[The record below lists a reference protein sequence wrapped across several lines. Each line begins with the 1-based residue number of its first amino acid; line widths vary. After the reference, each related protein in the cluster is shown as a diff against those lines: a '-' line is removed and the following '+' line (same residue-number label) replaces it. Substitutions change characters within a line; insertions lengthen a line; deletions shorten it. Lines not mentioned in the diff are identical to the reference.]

1 MKLFTQSFVSRSV
14 LLALMLFATS
24 SLMAQSYVRGVVKD
38 EAGEPVIGAT
48 VVVQGTTVGT
58 STDYLGNWHLNIPK
72 DVKNPM
78 LLFQYLGMKDLME
91 AVGGRTQIDV
101 VMTTEADVLDDVV
114 VVGYGVQ
121 RKGSLTASIS
131 SIDGDELQKAPAT
144 NVTSMLGGRIAGIA
158 SVQESGE
165 PGMDGA
171 SLTVRGS
178 YYGVTYIVDGVPR
191 ALDDINP
198 NDIASISVLKD
209 AAAASVY
216 GLNSAGGVIIVT
228 TKSGKEG
235 KNELNYTGSVG
246 VSVNANFP
254 DFLNAEQFAWYYNK
268 GREMDGMSPIFTAEQ
283 VALMTNGDDSDGWGD
298 TNWIDEVFGVGMN
311 TKHNISTSGGNDKV
325 RYFAS
330 LGYMNQHGNISAYT
344 YEKYNIRAN
353 INSQVSDNLTLKL
366 TVAGGTDNKNNPG
379 FSSGGSESDG
389 TWMSVARQAV
399 ASHPYLPKTY
409 QGLPTATPNNIGQGS
424 SPIAAV
430 EQSGYNRNEGYEV
443 QTNIE
448 LEYKSPALKGLTA
461 RVMGSFD
468 HGYSMSKI
476 LATPVYVML
485 ASLPTDGST
494 QMNYS
499 KVQDVRGTSYNT
511 LGEGIYSGTS
521 LLGNAQLQY
530 VTKIGEDHD
539 LDVMVVGEMRQYKA
553 RSLASYGKELP
564 FIELP
569 ELGFATPSD
578 SPISG
583 SSSLT
588 RQMGFVGRLRY
599 AYADK
604 YMLEATARYDG
615 SYKFAGNIDGKRW
628 GLFPAISLGWRIS
641 EEEFLLGSDEWLE
654 NLKFRLSAGEVGV
667 DDVSAYG
674 FLNQYGQGSPVYLGG
689 NRFNTLA
696 VTSIANLNLTWA
708 RTRSFNVGLD
718 ASFWRGLLGFEL
730 DLFYTHTYD
739 MLTYMGGKYPPSMGG
754 YYPVYENF
762 GEQDSRGLELVLT
775 HKNSIGEGA
784 NALHYN
790 VALNLTYAY
799 ARWLK
804 YTDKADTPDYQ
815 CYAGQELGAMLGW
828 VADGL
833 YQSEEEID
841 NSPWPWGQRPRVG
854 DIKYVDLSGN
864 GIVDYEDKAFTGRS
878 NRPKLTAGLNLSLSW
893 RNFDFATLITG
904 AAMFDI
910 SLTGTYYNGMDDNT
924 IFTETFKEGGN
935 SPVFLVENA
944 WREDN
949 PNGTYPRL
957 TVNAPTNNNGLAS
970 TFWFRD
976 GKYLRVKSVQLGYN
990 LTEKACKRIGLSG
1003 VRLYVEGANL
1013 LTLSGLPEGIDP
1025 ESPGVNNGYYPQQ
1038 KTFMG
1043 GISITF

>member
-1 MKLFTQSFVSRSV
+1 MKLFTQSFVNRAV
-14 LLALMLFATS
+14 LLALMLFTS
-24 SLMAQSYVRGVVKD
+24 ASLMAQTQVRGVVKD
-38 EAGEPVIGAT
+38 DAGEPVIGAT
-48 VVVQGTTVGT
+48 VLVEGTTVGI
-58 STDYLGNWHLNIPK
+58 STDYLGNYHLTIPK
-72 DVKNPM
+72 DVKNPK
-78 LLFQYLGMKDLME
+78 LLFQYLGMNDHTE
-91 AVGGRTQIDV
+91 VVGNRTRIDV
-101 VMTTEADVLDDVV
+101 VMKTAADVIDDII
-114 VVGYGVQ
+114 VVGYGTQ

-235 KNELNYTGSVG
+235 KTELNYTGTVG

-254 DFLNAEQFAWYYNK
+254 KFLNAEQFAWYYNK
-268 GREMDGMSPIFTAEQ
+268 GREMDGLSPIFTAEQ

-298 TNWIDEVFGVGMN
+298 TNWIEEVFGVGVN
-311 TKHNISTSGGNDKV
+311 TKHNLSTSGGNDKV

-330 LGYMNQHGNISAYT
+330 LGYLNQHGNISAYT
-344 YEKYNIRAN
+344 YEKYNLRAN
-353 INSQVSDNLTLKL
+353 IHSKVSDNLNLKL
-366 TVAGGTDNKNNPG
+366 TVAGGTDRKNNPG

-389 TWMSVARQAV
+389 TWMSVARQAI

-448 LEYKSPALKGLTA
+448 LEYQSPLVKGLTA

-476 LATPVYVML
+476 LATPFKVML
-485 ASLPTDGST
+485 ASLPTDGSPK
-494 QMNYS
+494 MNYS
-499 KVQDVRGTSYNT
+499 EVQDVRGTSYNT
-511 LGEGIYSGTS
+511 LGEGIYSATS

-530 VTKIGEDHD
+530 VTTIGEDHD
-539 LDVMVVGEMRQYKA
+539 LDVMVLGEMRQYKA
-553 RSLASYGKELP
+553 RSIASYGKELP

-569 ELGFATPSD
+569 ELDFATPSD
-578 SPISG
+578 DPISG
-583 SSSLT
+583 SSDLT

-604 YMLEATARYDG
+604 YMLEFTGRYDG
-615 SYKFAGNIDGKRW
+615 SYKFAGNVDGKRW
-628 GLFPAISLGWRIS
+628 GFFPAVSLGWRIS
-641 EEEFLLGSDEWLE
+641 EEDFLYNAEDWLE
-654 NLKFRLSAGEVGV
+654 NLKLRLSAGEVGV
-667 DDVSAYG
+667 DNVSPYG

-689 NRFNTLA
+689 TRYNTLA

-708 RTRSFNVGLD
+708 RTRSFNAGLD
-718 ASFWRGLLGFEL
+718 ASFWGGLFGFEF
-730 DLFYTHTYD
+730 DVFYTHTYD
-739 MLTYMGGKYPPSMGG
+739 MLTYMGGAYPPSMGG

-762 GEQDSRGLELVLT
+762 GEQDSRGMELVLT
-775 HKNSIGEGA
+775 HNNKIGEGK

-799 ARWLK
+799 SRWIK

-833 YQSEEEID
+833 YQSEEDID
-841 NSPWPWGQRPRVG
+841 NSPWPWQQRPRVG

-878 NRPKLTAGLNLSLSW
+878 NRPKFTAGLNISMSW
-893 RNFDFATLITG
+893 RNFDFSTLITG
-904 AAMFDI
+904 AALFDI

-935 SPVFLVENA
+935 SPVYLVKNA
-944 WREDN
+944 WRPDN
-949 PNGTYPRL
+949 QNGTYPRL
-957 TVNAPTNNNGLAS
+957 TVDSPTNNNGLAS

-976 GKYLRVKSVQLGYN
+976 GKYLRMKSLQFGYT
-990 LTEKACKRIGLSG
+990 LPEKACE
-1003 VRLYVEGANL
+1003 RLGISNLRVYVEGANL
-1013 LTLSGLPEGIDP
+1013 FTLSGLPEGIDP

-1043 GISITF
+1043 GVSITF

>member
-14 LLALMLFATS
+14 LLVLMLFATT

-48 VVVQGTTVGT
+48 VVVDGTTVGT

-72 DVKNPM
+72 DVKNPK
-78 LLFQYLGMKDLME
+78 LLFQYLGMKDLLE
-91 AVGGRTQIDV
+91 TVGGRTQIDV
-101 VMTTEADVLDDVV
+101 VMTTEADVLDDIV

-171 SLTVRGS
+171 ALTVRGS

-254 DFLNAEQFAWYYNK
+254 EFLNAEQFAWYYNK

-353 INSQVSDNLTLKL
+353 INSQVTDNLTLKL

-379 FSSGGSESDG
+379 FSSGGSESEG

-430 EQSGYNRNEGYEV
+430 EQSGYNRNQGYEV

-476 LATPVYVML
+476 LATPFYVML

-511 LGEGIYSGTS
+511 IGEGVYSGTS

-553 RSLASYGKELP
+553 RGLASYGKELP

-583 SSSLT
+583 WSSLT

-1043 GISITF
+1043 GVSITF

>member
-1 MKLFTQSFVSRSV
+1 MKNFTQSFVNRAV
-14 LLALMLFATS
+14 LLVLMLFTTT
-24 SLMAQSYVRGVVKD
+24 SLMAQTIVRGVVKD

-48 VVVQGTTVGT
+48 VVVDGTTTGT
-58 STDYLGNWHLNIPK
+58 STDYLGNYHLTVPK
-72 DVKNPM
+72 NVKNAK
-78 LLFQYLGMKDLME
+78 LVFQYLGMNDVVE
-91 AVGGRTQIDV
+91 VVGSRTRIDV
-101 VMTTEADVLDDVV
+101 VMKTQADVIEDIV

-121 RKGSLTASIS
+121 RKESLTASIS
-131 SIDGDELQKAPAT
+131 AIDGDELQKAPAT
-144 NVTSMLGGRIAGIA
+144 NVSSMLGGRIAGIA

-228 TKSGKEG
+228 TKSGKAG
-235 KNELNYTGSVG
+235 KTELNYTGSVG
-246 VSVNANFP
+246 VSINANFP

-268 GREMDGMSPIFTAEQ
+268 GREMDGLEPIFTAEQ

-311 TKHNISTSGGNDKV
+311 TKHNLSTSGGNDKV

-330 LGYMNQHGNISAYT
+330 IGYMNQHGNISSYT
-344 YEKYNIRAN
+344 YEKYNLRAN

-366 TVAGGTDNKNNPG
+366 TVAGGTDRKNNPG
-379 FSSGGSESDG
+379 FSSGGTSSEG
-389 TWMSVARQAV
+389 TWMNVALQTLA
-399 ASHPYLPKTY
+399 AHPYLPKTY
-409 QGLPTATPNNIGQGS
+409 QGYPVAVKYNVNYV

-430 EQSGYNRNEGYEV
+430 EQSGYNRNDGYEL
-443 QTNIE
+443 QTNVE
-448 LEYKSPALKGLTA
+448 LEYKSPVVKGLTA
-461 RVMGSFD
+461 RIGGSFD

-476 LATPVYVML
+476 LATPFYVMY

-494 QMNYS
+494 QIDYTKM
-499 KVQDVRGTSYNT
+499 VDVRGNTYNT
-511 LGEGIYSGTS
+511 LGEGVFSATS

-553 RSLASYGKELP
+553 RSIAAYGKELP

-583 SSSLT
+583 SSNLT

-604 YMLEATARYDG
+604 YMIEASARYDG
-615 SYKFAGNIDGKRW
+615 SYKFAGNVSDKRW
-628 GLFPAISLGWRIS
+628 GLFPAVSFGWRVS
-641 EEEFLLGSDEWLE
+641 EEEFMMGTDEWLE
-654 NLKFRLSAGEVGV
+654 NMKIRLSAGEVGV
-667 DDVSAYG
+667 DDVSPYG

-689 NRFNTLA
+689 NRYNTLA

-708 RTRSFNVGLD
+708 RTRSFNVGWDTSL
-718 ASFWRGLLGFEL
+718 WRGLLGFEL

-739 MLTYMGGKYPPSMGG
+739 MLTYIGGKYPPSMGG

-762 GEQDSRGLELVLT
+762 GEQDSRGMELVLT
-775 HKNSIGEGA
+775 HKNKIGEGI

-799 ARWLK
+799 ARWIK
-804 YTDKADTPDYQ
+804 YTDKADTPAYQ

-833 YQSEEEID
+833 YQSEEDID
-841 NSPWPWGQRPRVG
+841 NSPWPFDQRPRVG
-854 DIKYVDLSGN
+854 DIKYVDLSGDGVVGN
-864 GIVDYEDKAFTGRS
+864 EDKAFTGRS
-878 NRPKLTAGLNLSLSW
+878 NRPKFTAGLNLSMSW
-893 RNFDFATLITG
+893 RNFDFSTLITG
-904 AAMFDI
+904 AAMFDV
-910 SLTGTYYNGMDDNT
+910 SLTGTYWNYNDDNT

-935 SPVFLVENA
+935 TPVYLAENA
-944 WREDN
+944 WRPDN
-949 PNGTYPRL
+949 QNGTYPRL
-957 TVNAPTNNNGLAS
+957 TTNAPTNNNGLAS

-976 GKYLRVKSVQLGYN
+976 GKYLRVKSMQLGYT
-990 LTEKACKRIGLSG
+990 LSQKACERMGLSS
-1003 VRLYVEGANL
+1003 VRVYVEGANL
-1013 LTLSGLPEGIDP
+1013 FTLSGLPEGIDP

-1043 GISITF
+1043 GISVTF

>member
-1 MKLFTQSFVSRSV
+1 MKHFTKSLVSRSV
-14 LLALMLFATS
+14 LLALMLLTAT
-24 SLMAQSYVRGVVKD
+24 SLMAQTQVRGVVKD

-48 VVVQGTTVGT
+48 VVVEGTTIGN
-58 STDYLGNWHLNIPK
+58 STDYLGNYHLTIPK
-72 DVKNPM
+72 DVKNPK
-78 LLFQYLGMKDLME
+78 LLFQYLGMKDHVE
-91 AVGGRTQIDV
+91 VVAGRILINV
-101 VMTTEADVLDDVV
+101 VMKTEADVLEDVV

-144 NVTSMLGGRIAGIA
+144 NVSSMLGGRIAGIA

-191 ALDDINP
+191 SLDDINP
-198 NDIASISVLKD
+198 ADVASISVLKD

-235 KNELNYTGSVG
+235 KTELNYTGSVG

-268 GREMDGMSPIFTAEQ
+268 GREMDGLTPIFTAEQ
-283 VALMTNGDDSDGWGD
+283 VALMTNGDDSDGWGN
-298 TNWIDEVFGVGMN
+298 TNWIDEVYGVGMT
-311 TKHNISTSGGNDKV
+311 TKHNISSSGGNDKL

-330 LGYMNQHGNISAYT
+330 VGYMNQHGNISAYT
-344 YEKYNIRAN
+344 YEKYNLRAN
-353 INSQVSDNLTLKL
+353 IHSQVNKDLTLKL
-366 TVAGGTDNKNNPG
+366 TVAGGTDRKNNPG
-379 FSSGGSESDG
+379 FSSGGTDSDG
-389 TWMSVARQAV
+389 TWMSVALQTLA
-399 ASHPYLPKTY
+399 AHPYLPKTY
-409 QGLPTATPNNIGQGS
+409 EGLPVAVDYNVNYV
-424 SPIAAV
+424 SPIAAI
-430 EQSGYNRNEGYEV
+430 EQSGYNRNDGYEV

-448 LEYKSPALKGLTA
+448 LEYKSPVLKGLTA

-468 HGYSMSKI
+468 HGYSISKI
-476 LATPVYVML
+476 LATPFYVMH

-494 QMNYS
+494 QINYT
-499 KVQDVRGTSYNT
+499 KKIDVRGNTYNT
-511 LGEGIYSGTS
+511 LAEGIYSGTS

-530 VTKIGEDHD
+530 VAELGEDHD
-539 LDVMVVGEMRQYKA
+539 LDVMIVGEMRQYKA
-553 RSLASYGKELP
+553 RQLAAYGKDLP

-569 ELGFATPSD
+569 ELGQATPSD

-583 SSSLT
+583 SSDLT

-604 YMLEATARYDG
+604 YMLEASARYDG
-615 SYKFAGNIDGKRW
+615 SYKFSGNTDGKRW
-628 GLFPAISLGWRIS
+628 GLFPAVSLGWRVNK
-641 EEEFLLGSDEWLE
+641 EEFMLGTDEWLE
-654 NLKFRLSAGEVGV
+654 NLKVRLSAGEVGV
-667 DDVSAYG
+667 DNVSPYG
-674 FLNQYGQGSPVYLGG
+674 FLNQYGQGTPVYLGG
-689 NRFNTLA
+689 NRYNTLA

-708 RTRSFNVGLD
+708 RTRSFNVGMDL
-718 ASFWRGLLGFEL
+718 SLWRGLLGLEL

-739 MLTYMGGKYPPSMGG
+739 MLTYMGGAYPPSMGG

-762 GEQDSRGLELVLT
+762 GEQDSRGLEAVIT
-775 HKNSIGEGA
+775 HTNKIGEGA

-799 ARWLK
+799 SRWIK

-841 NSPWPWGQRPRVG
+841 NSPWPFEQRPRVG

-864 GIVDYEDKAFTGRS
+864 GIVSYEDKAFTGRS
-878 NRPKLTAGLNLSLSW
+878 NRPKFTAGLNISMSW
-893 RNFDFATLITG
+893 RNFDFSTLITG

-924 IFTETFKEGGN
+924 IFTQTFKEGGN
-935 SPVFLVENA
+935 TPVFLAENA
-944 WREDN
+944 WRPDN
-949 PNGTYPRL
+949 KEGTYPRL
-957 TVNAPTNNNGLAS
+957 TVNSPTNNNGLAS

-976 GKYLRVKSVQLGYN
+976 GKYLRVKSVQLGYA
-990 LTEKACKRIGLSG
+990 LPKKACERMGISG

-1013 LTLSGLPEGIDP
+1013 FTLSGLPEGIDP
-1025 ESPGVNNGYYPQQ
+1025 ESPGVTNGYYPQQ

-1043 GISITF
+1043 GMSITF

>member
-1 MKLFTQSFVSRSV
+1 MKFFTKSFVSRLTMLS
-14 LLALMLFATS
+14 LMLLTAT
-24 SLMAQSYVRGVVKD
+24 SLMAQMHVRGVVKD
-38 EAGEPVIGAT
+38 EAGDPVIGAT
-48 VVVQGTTVGT
+48 VVVDGTTIGN
-58 STDYLGNWHLNIPK
+58 STDYLGSYHLTIPA
-72 DVKNPM
+72 DVKNPK
-78 LLFQYLGMKDLME
+78 LVFQYLGMKDHTE
-91 AVGGRTQIDV
+91 VVAGRSFIDV
-101 VMTTEADVLDDVV
+101 VMKTEADVLEDVI

-121 RKGSLTASIS
+121 RKESLTASIS
-131 SIDGDELQKAPAT
+131 SIDGDELQKAPTT
-144 NVTSMLGGRIAGIA
+144 NVSSMLGGRIAGIA

-191 ALDDINP
+191 KLDDINP

-235 KNELNYTGSVG
+235 KTELNYTGSVG
-246 VSVNANFP
+246 VSMNANFP
-254 DFLNAEQFAWYYNK
+254 EFLNAEQFAWYYNK
-268 GREMDGMSPIFTAEQ
+268 AREMDGNTPLFTAEQ
-283 VALMTNGDDSDGWGD
+283 VALMTNGDDSDGWGN
-298 TNWIDEVFGVGMN
+298 TNWVDEVFGVGVN
-311 TKHNISTSGGNDKV
+311 TKHNLSTSGGNEKV
-325 RYFAS
+325 KYFAS
-330 LGYMNQHGNISAYT
+330 IGYLNQHGNISSYT
-344 YEKYNIRAN
+344 YEKYNLRAN
-353 INSQVSDNLTLKL
+353 INSQVTDNLTLKL
-366 TVAGGTDNKNNPG
+366 TVAGGTDKKNNPG
-379 FSSGGSESDG
+379 FSSGGTSSDG
-389 TWMSVARQAV
+389 TWMNVALQTV
-399 ASHPYLPKTY
+399 AMHPYLPKTY
-409 QGLPTATPNNIGQGS
+409 QGLPTAVTHNVNYV

-430 EQSGYNRNEGYEV
+430 EQSGYNRNDGYEV

-448 LEYKSPALKGLTA
+448 LEYKSSALKGLTA
-461 RVMGSFD
+461 RVAGSYD
-468 HGYSMSKI
+468 HGYSISKI
-476 LATPVYVML
+476 LATPFYVMH

-494 QMNYS
+494 KLNYT
-499 KVQDVRGTSYNT
+499 KMVDVRGNTYNT
-511 LGEGIYSGTS
+511 LAEGIYSGTS
-521 LLGNAQLQY
+521 LLGNAQVQY

-539 LDVMVVGEMRQYKA
+539 LDVMVVGEMRQY
-553 RSLASYGKELP
+553 RGRQLAAYGKDLP

-569 ELGFATPSD
+569 ELGQATPSD

-583 SSSLT
+583 YSELT

-604 YMLEATARYDG
+604 YMLEASARYDG
-615 SYKFAGNIDGKRW
+615 SYKFAGNVDGKRW
-628 GLFPAISLGWRIS
+628 GLFPAVSLGWRVS
-641 EEEFLLGSDEWLE
+641 EEEFMMGTDEWLS

-667 DDVSAYG
+667 DNVSPYG
-674 FLNQYGQGSPVYLGG
+674 FLNQYGQGTPVYLGG
-689 NRFNTLA
+689 NRYNTLA

-708 RTRSFNVGLD
+708 RTRSFNVGMDFSLW
-718 ASFWRGLLGFEL
+718 AGLLGMEL

-739 MLTYMGGKYPPSMGG
+739 MLTYMGGAYPPSMGG

-762 GEQDSRGLELVLT
+762 GEQDSRGIEAVIT
-775 HKNSIGEGA
+775 HANKIGEGK

-799 ARWLK
+799 SRWIK

-815 CYAGQELGAMLGW
+815 CVAGQELGALLGW

-833 YQSEEEID
+833 YQSEEDID
-841 NSPWPWGQRPRVG
+841 NSPWPFGQRPRVG

-864 GIVDYEDKAFTGRS
+864 GKVDNEDKAFTGRS
-878 NRPKLTAGLNLSLSW
+878 NRPKITAGLNISMSW
-893 RNFDFATLITG
+893 RNFDFSTLITG
-904 AAMFDI
+904 AALFDI
-910 SLTGTYYNGMDDNT
+910 SLTGTYYNGHDDNT

-935 SPVFLVENA
+935 TPVYLAENA
-944 WREDN
+944 WRPDN

-957 TVNAPTNNNGLAS
+957 TLNSPTNNNGLAS

-976 GKYLRVKSVQLGYN
+976 GKYMRVKSMQLGYT
-990 LTEKACKRIGLSG
+990 LSKQACERMGIGN

-1013 LTLSGLPEGIDP
+1013 FTLSGLPEGIDP

-1038 KTFMG
+1038 RTVMG

>member
-1 MKLFTQSFVSRSV
+1 MLS
-14 LLALMLFATS
+14 LMLLTAT
-24 SLMAQSYVRGVVKD
+24 SLMAQTHVRGVVKD
-38 EAGEPVIGAT
+38 EAGDPVIGAT
-48 VVVQGTTVGT
+48 VVVDGTTVGN
-58 STDYLGNWHLNIPK
+58 STDYLGNYTLTIPK
-72 DVKNPM
+72 NVKNPK
-78 LLFQYLGMKDLME
+78 LVFQYLGMKDHTE
-91 AVGGRTQIDV
+91 AVAGRTVINV
-101 VMTTEADVLDDVV
+101 VMQTEADVLEDVV

-121 RKGSLTASIS
+121 RKESLTASIS
-131 SIDGDELQKAPAT
+131 QIDGDELQKAPTT
-144 NVTSMLGGRIAGIA
+144 NVSSMLGGRIAGIA

-191 ALDDINP
+191 KLDDINP
-198 NDIASISVLKD
+198 ADVASISVLKD

-235 KNELNYTGSVG
+235 KTELNYTGSVG
-246 VSVNANFP
+246 VSVNANYP

-268 GREMDGMSPIFTAEQ
+268 AREMDGLTPIFTAEQ

-298 TNWIDEVFGVGMN
+298 TNWTDEVFGTGM
-311 TKHNISTSGGNDKV
+311 TMKHNLSSSGGNDKL

-330 LGYMNQHGNISAYT
+330 VGYMNQHGNISSYT
-344 YEKYNIRAN
+344 YEKYNLRAN

-366 TVAGGTDNKNNPG
+366 TVAGGTDKKSNPG
-379 FSSGGSESDG
+379 FSSGGTDSDG
-389 TWMSVARQAV
+389 TWMNVALQTV
-399 ASHPYLPKTY
+399 AMHPYLPKTY
-409 QGLPTATPNNIGQGS
+409 QGLPTAVTYNVNYV

-430 EQSGYNRNEGYEV
+430 EQSGYNRNDGYEV

-448 LEYKSPALKGLTA
+448 LEYKSPVLKGLTA
-461 RVMGSFD
+461 RVMGSYD

-476 LATPVYVML
+476 LSTPFYVMH

-494 QMNYS
+494 EINYT
-499 KVQDVRGTSYNT
+499 KMVDVRGNTYNT
-511 LGEGIYSGTS
+511 LAEGVYSGTS

-530 VTKIGEDHD
+530 VTKIAEDHD
-539 LDVMVVGEMRQYKA
+539 LDIMVVGEMRQYRA
-553 RSLASYGKELP
+553 RQIAAYGKDLP

-569 ELGFATPSD
+569 ELGQATPSD

-583 SSSLT
+583 YSELT

-604 YMLEATARYDG
+604 YMLEASARYDG
-615 SYKFAGNIDGKRW
+615 SYKFAGNVDGKRW
-628 GLFPAISLGWRIS
+628 GLFPAVSFGWRVNK
-641 EEEFLLGSDEWLE
+641 EEFMLGTDEWLE

-667 DDVSAYG
+667 DNVSPYG
-674 FLNQYGQGSPVYLGG
+674 FLNQYGQGTPVYLGG
-689 NRFNTLA
+689 NRYNTLA

-708 RTRSFNVGLD
+708 RTRSFNVGMDISL
-718 ASFWRGLLGFEL
+718 WRGLLGMEL

-739 MLTYMGGKYPPSMGG
+739 MLTYMGGAYPPSMGG

-762 GEQDSRGLELVLT
+762 GEQDSRGLEAVFT
-775 HKNSIGEGA
+775 HTNKIGEGK
-784 NALHYN
+784 NALQYN

-799 ARWLK
+799 SRWIK
-804 YTDKADTPDYQ
+804 YTDKADIPSYQ
-815 CYAGQELGAMLGW
+815 CYAGQELGALLGW

-841 NSPWPWGQRPRVG
+841 NSPWPFGQRPRIG
-854 DIKYVDLSGN
+854 DIKYVDLSGD
-864 GIVDYEDKAFTGRS
+864 GVVSYEDKAFTGRS
-878 NRPKLTAGLNLSLSW
+878 NRPKLTAGLNFSMSW
-893 RNFDFATLITG
+893 RNFDFSTLITG

-910 SLTGTYYNGMDDNT
+910 SLTGTYYNGNDDNT
-924 IFTETFKEGGN
+924 IFTQTFKEGGN
-935 SPVFLVENA
+935 TPVYLAENA
-944 WREDN
+944 WRPDN
-949 PNGTYPRL
+949 QNGIYPRL
-957 TVNAPTNNNGLAS
+957 TVSSPTNNNGLAS

-976 GKYLRVKSVQLGYN
+976 GKYLRVKSMQFGYT
-990 LTEKACKRIGLSG
+990 LPKHVCERMGIGS

-1013 LTLSGLPEGIDP
+1013 FTLSGLPEGIDP

-1038 KTFMG
+1038 KTYMG
-1043 GISITF
+1043 GISVNF

>member
-1 MKLFTQSFVSRSV
+1 MLS
-14 LLALMLFATS
+14 LMLLTAT
-24 SLMAQSYVRGVVKD
+24 SLMAQMHVRGVVKD
-38 EAGEPVIGAT
+38 EAGDPVIGAT
-48 VVVQGTTVGT
+48 VVVDGTTIGN
-58 STDYLGNWHLNIPK
+58 STDYLGSYHLTIPA
-72 DVKNPM
+72 DVNNPK
-78 LLFQYLGMKDLME
+78 LVFQYLGMKDHTE
-91 AVGGRTQIDV
+91 VVAGRSFIDV
-101 VMTTEADVLDDVV
+101 VMKTEADVLEDVV

-121 RKGSLTASIS
+121 RKESLTASIS
-131 SIDGDELQKAPAT
+131 SIDGDELQKAPTT
-144 NVTSMLGGRIAGIA
+144 NVSSMLGGRIAGIA

-191 ALDDINP
+191 KLDDINP

-235 KNELNYTGSVG
+235 KTELNYTGSVG
-246 VSVNANFP
+246 VSMNANFP
-254 DFLNAEQFAWYYNK
+254 EFLNAEQFAWYYNK
-268 GREMDGMSPIFTAEQ
+268 AREMDGNTPLFTAEQ
-283 VALMTNGDDSDGWGD
+283 VALMTNGDDSDGWGN
-298 TNWIDEVFGVGMN
+298 TNWVDEVFGVGVN
-311 TKHNISTSGGNDKV
+311 TKHNLSTSGGNDKV
-325 RYFAS
+325 KYFAS
-330 LGYMNQHGNISAYT
+330 IGYLNQHGNISAYT
-344 YEKYNIRAN
+344 YEKYNLRAN
-353 INSQVSDNLTLKL
+353 INSQVTDNLTLKL
-366 TVAGGTDNKNNPG
+366 TVAGGTDKKNNPG
-379 FSSGGSESDG
+379 FSSGGTSSDG
-389 TWMSVARQAV
+389 TWMNVALQTV
-399 ASHPYLPKTY
+399 AMHPYLPKTY
-409 QGLPTATPNNIGQGS
+409 QGLPTAVTYNVNYV

-430 EQSGYNRNEGYEV
+430 EQSGYNRNDGYEV

-448 LEYKSPALKGLTA
+448 LEYKSSALKGLTA
-461 RVMGSFD
+461 RVAGSYD
-468 HGYSMSKI
+468 HGYSISKI
-476 LATPVYVML
+476 LATPFYVMH

-494 QMNYS
+494 KLNYT
-499 KVQDVRGTSYNT
+499 KMVDVRGNTYNT
-511 LGEGIYSGTS
+511 LAEGIYSGTS
-521 LLGNAQLQY
+521 LLGNAQVQY

-539 LDVMVVGEMRQYKA
+539 LDVMVVGEMRQY
-553 RSLASYGKELP
+553 RGRQLAAYGKDLP

-569 ELGFATPSD
+569 ELGQATPSD

-583 SSSLT
+583 YSELT

-604 YMLEATARYDG
+604 YMLEASARYDG
-615 SYKFAGNIDGKRW
+615 SYKFAGNVDGKRW
-628 GLFPAISLGWRIS
+628 GLFPAVSLGWRVS
-641 EEEFLLGSDEWLE
+641 EEEFMMGTDEWLS

-667 DDVSAYG
+667 DNVSPYG
-674 FLNQYGQGSPVYLGG
+674 FLNQYGQGTPVYLGG
-689 NRFNTLA
+689 NRYNTLA

-708 RTRSFNVGLD
+708 RTRSFNVGMDFSLW
-718 ASFWRGLLGFEL
+718 AGLLGMEL

-739 MLTYMGGKYPPSMGG
+739 MLTYMGGAYPPSMGG

-762 GEQDSRGLELVLT
+762 GEQDSRGIEAVIT
-775 HKNSIGEGA
+775 HANKIGEGK

-799 ARWLK
+799 SRWIK

-815 CYAGQELGAMLGW
+815 CLAGQELGALLGW

-833 YQSEEEID
+833 YQSEEDID
-841 NSPWPWGQRPRVG
+841 NSPWPFGQRPRVG
-854 DIKYVDLSGN
+854 DIKYVDISGN
-864 GIVDYEDKAFTGRS
+864 GKVDNEDKAFTGRS
-878 NRPKLTAGLNLSLSW
+878 NRPKITAGLNISMSW
-893 RNFDFATLITG
+893 RNFDFSTLITG
-904 AAMFDI
+904 AALFDI
-910 SLTGTYYNGMDDNT
+910 SLTGTYYNGHDDNT

-935 SPVFLVENA
+935 TPVYLAENA
-944 WREDN
+944 WRPDN

-957 TVNAPTNNNGLAS
+957 TLNSPTNNNGLAS

-976 GKYLRVKSVQLGYN
+976 GKYMRVKSMQLGYT
-990 LTEKACKRIGLSG
+990 LSKQACERMGIGN

-1013 LTLSGLPEGIDP
+1013 FTLSGLPEGIDP

-1038 KTFMG
+1038 RTVMG

>member
-1 MKLFTQSFVSRSV
+1 MKISTNSFVSRVV
-14 LLALMLFATS
+14 LTALLLLTS
-24 SLMAQSYVRGVVKD
+24 TSLMAQMQVRGVVKD
-38 EAGEPVIGAT
+38 EAGEPLVGAT
-48 VVVQGTTVGT
+48 VIVLGTMVGT
-58 STDYLGNWHLNIPK
+58 ATDYLGNYHLFIPE
-72 DVKNPM
+72 DVKKPE
-78 LLFQYLGMKDLME
+78 LLFQYLGMTDLVE
-91 AVGGRTQIDV
+91 SVAGRQRIDV
-101 VMTTEADVLDDVV
+101 VMKAEADVIDDVV
-114 VVGYGVQ
+114 VVGYGTQ

-144 NVTSMLGGRIAGIA
+144 NVTSVLGGRIAGIA

-191 ALDDINP
+191 SLDDINP

-246 VSVNANFP
+246 ISVNANFP
-254 DFLNAEQFAWYYNK
+254 EFLNAEQFAWYYNK
-268 GREMDGMSPIFTAEQ
+268 GREMDGMAPIFTAEQ

-298 TNWIDEVFGVGMN
+298 TNWIDEIFGTGVN
-311 TKHNISTSGGNDKV
+311 TKHNISTSGGNDKL

-330 LGYMNQHGNISAYT
+330 VGYMNQHGNISAYT
-344 YEKYNIRAN
+344 YEKYNLRAN

-366 TVAGGTDNKNNPG
+366 TVAGGTDKKNNPG

-448 LEYKSPALKGLTA
+448 LEYKSPTLKGLTA

-476 LATPVYVML
+476 LATPFYVML

-494 QMNYS
+494 QMNYQ
-499 KVQDVRGTSYNT
+499 KVQDVRGNSYNT

-530 VTKIGEDHD
+530 VTTIGEEHD
-539 LDVMVVGEMRQYKA
+539 LDVMIVGEMRQYKG
-553 RSLASYGKELP
+553 RSMAAYGRELP

-569 ELGFATPSD
+569 ELGNATPSD

-588 RQMGFVGRLRY
+588 RQMGFVGRARY

-604 YMLEATARYDG
+604 YMVEVSARYDG
-615 SYKFAGNIDGKRW
+615 SYKFAGNVGDKRW
-628 GLFPAISLGWRIS
+628 GLFPAVSFGWRINQ
-641 EEEFLLGSDEWLE
+641 EEFMSETDEWLD

-667 DDVSAYG
+667 DDVSPYG

-689 NRFNTLA
+689 NRYNTLG

-718 ASFWRGLLGFEL
+718 ASVWGGLFGFEF
-730 DLFYTHTYD
+730 DMFYTHTYD

-754 YYPVYENF
+754 YYPVWENF
-762 GEQDSRGLELVLT
+762 GEQDSRGMELVLT
-775 HKNSIGEGA
+775 HRNKIGDGA

-799 ARWLK
+799 GRWIK
-804 YTDKADTPDYQ
+804 YTDKADTPSYQ

-833 YQSEEEID
+833 YKSEEEID
-841 NSPWPWGQRPRVG
+841 NSPWPWQQRPRVG
-854 DIKYVDLSGN
+854 DIKYVDISGN

-878 NRPKLTAGLNLSLSW
+878 NRPKFTAGLNLSMSW
-893 RNFDFATLITG
+893 RNFDFSTLIT
-904 AAMFDI
+904 AAALFDI

-949 PNGTYPRL
+949 PGGTYPRL

-976 GKYLRVKSVQLGYN
+976 GKYMRVKSVQLGYA
-990 LTEKACKRIGLSG
+990 LPKKACERAGLSG

-1013 LTLSGLPEGIDP
+1013 FTLSGLPEGIDP

>member
-14 LLALMLFATS
+14 LLALMLLATT

-48 VVVQGTTVGT
+48 VVVDGTTVGT

-72 DVKNPM
+72 DVKNPK
-78 LLFQYLGMKDLME
+78 LLFQYLGMKDLLE
-91 AVGGRTQIDV
+91 TVGGRTQIDV

-353 INSQVSDNLTLKL
+353 INSQVTDNLTLKL

-379 FSSGGSESDG
+379 FSSGGSESEG

-430 EQSGYNRNEGYEV
+430 EQSGYNRNQGYEV

-448 LEYKSPALKGLTA
+448 LEYKSPVLKGLTA

-476 LATPVYVML
+476 LATPFYVML

-511 LGEGIYSGTS
+511 LGEGVYSGTS

-553 RSLASYGKELP
+553 RSMAAYGRELP

-615 SYKFAGNIDGKRW
+615 SYKFAGNVDDKRW

-799 ARWLK
+799 ARWIK

-841 NSPWPWGQRPRVG
+841 NSPWVWGQRPRVG

-904 AAMFDI
+904 AALFDI

-976 GKYLRVKSVQLGYN
+976 GKYLRVKSVQFGYN
-990 LTEKACKRIGLSG
+990 LPEKACKRIGLG
-1003 VRLYVEGANL
+1003 NVRFYVEGANL

-1043 GISITF
+1043 GVSITF

>member
-1 MKLFTQSFVSRSV
+1 MKISTNSFVSRVV
-14 LLALMLFATS
+14 LTALLLLTS
-24 SLMAQSYVRGVVKD
+24 TSLMAQMQVRGVVKD
-38 EAGEPVIGAT
+38 EAGEPLIGAT
-48 VVVQGTTVGT
+48 VVVEGTLVGV
-58 STDYLGNWHLNIPK
+58 STDYLGNYHLSIPK
-72 DVKNPM
+72 DVQNPK
-78 LLFQYLGMKDLME
+78 LLFQYLGMTDLVE
-91 AVGGRTQIDV
+91 SVAGRHIIDV
-101 VMTTEADVLDDVV
+101 VMKAEADVIDDVV
-114 VVGYGVQ
+114 VVGYGTQ

-144 NVTSMLGGRIAGIA
+144 NVTSVLGGRIAGIA

-191 ALDDINP
+191 SLDDINP

-228 TKSGKEG
+228 TKSGQEG

-246 VSVNANFP
+246 ISVNANFP
-254 DFLNAEQFAWYYNK
+254 EFLNAEQFAWYYNK
-268 GREMDGMSPIFTAEQ
+268 GREMDGMTPIFTAEQ

-298 TNWIDEVFGVGMN
+298 TNWIDEVFGTGVN
-311 TKHNISTSGGNDKV
+311 TKHNISTSGGNDKL

-330 LGYMNQHGNISAYT
+330 VGYMNQQGNISSYT
-344 YEKYNIRAN
+344 YEKYNLRAN

-366 TVAGGTDNKNNPG
+366 TVAGGTDKKNNPG

-399 ASHPYLPKTY
+399 ASHPYLPKTF

-448 LEYKSPALKGLTA
+448 LEYKSPTLKGLTA

-476 LATPVYVML
+476 LATPFYVML

-494 QMNYS
+494 QMNYQ
-499 KVQDVRGTSYNT
+499 KVQDVRGNSYNT

-530 VTKIGEDHD
+530 VTKIGEEHD
-539 LDVMVVGEMRQYKA
+539 LDVMIVGEMRQYKD
-553 RSLASYGKELP
+553 RSMAAYGKELP

-569 ELGFATPSD
+569 ELDNATPSD

-583 SSSLT
+583 SSSLS
-588 RQMGFVGRLRY
+588 RQMGFVGRARY

-604 YMLEATARYDG
+604 YMVEVSARYDG
-615 SYKFAGNIDGKRW
+615 SYKFAGNVGDKRW
-628 GLFPAISLGWRIS
+628 GLFPAVSFGWRVNQ
-641 EEEFLLGSDEWLE
+641 EEFMAGTDEWLD

-667 DDVSAYG
+667 DDVSPYG

-689 NRFNTLA
+689 NRYNTLG

-718 ASFWRGLLGFEL
+718 ASVWGGLFGFEF
-730 DLFYTHTYD
+730 DMFYTHTYD

-762 GEQDSRGLELVLT
+762 GEQDSRGMELVLT
-775 HKNSIGEGA
+775 HRNKIGEGT

-799 ARWLK
+799 GRWIK
-804 YTDKADTPDYQ
+804 YTDKADTPSYQ

-841 NSPWPWGQRPRVG
+841 NSPWPWQQRPRVG
-854 DIKYVDLSGN
+854 DIKYVDISGN

-878 NRPKLTAGLNLSLSW
+878 NRPKFTAGLNLSMSW
-893 RNFDFATLITG
+893 RNFDFSTLIT
-904 AAMFDI
+904 AAALFDI

-944 WREDN
+944 WRKDN
-949 PNGTYPRL
+949 PGGTYPRL

-976 GKYLRVKSVQLGYN
+976 GKYMRVKSVQLGYT
-990 LTEKACKRIGLSG
+990 LPKMACERAGLSG

-1013 LTLSGLPEGIDP
+1013 FTLSGLPEGIDP

-1043 GISITF
+1043 GVSITF

>member
-1 MKLFTQSFVSRSV
+1 MKISTNSFVSRVV
-14 LLALMLFATS
+14 LTALLLLTS
-24 SLMAQSYVRGVVKD
+24 TSLMAQTQVRGVVKD
-38 EAGEPVIGAT
+38 EAGEPLVGAT
-48 VVVQGTTVGT
+48 VIVLGTSVGI
-58 STDYLGNWHLNIPK
+58 STDYLGNYHLFIPE
-72 DVKNPM
+72 DVKNPE
-78 LLFQYLGMKDLME
+78 LLFQYLGMTDLVE
-91 AVGGRTQIDV
+91 SVAGRQRIDV
-101 VMTTEADVLDDVV
+101 VMKAKADVIDDIV
-114 VVGYGVQ
+114 VVGYGTQ

-198 NDIASISVLKD
+198 NDVASISVLKD

-246 VSVNANFP
+246 ISVNANFP
-254 DFLNAEQFAWYYNK
+254 EFLNAEQFAWYYNK
-268 GREMDGMSPIFTAEQ
+268 GREMDGMKPIFTAEQ

-330 LGYMNQHGNISAYT
+330 LGYMNQHGNISSYT

-353 INSQVSDNLTLKL
+353 IHSQVTDNLTLKL
-366 TVAGGTDNKNNPG
+366 TLAGGTDSKNNPG

-409 QGLPTATPNNIGQGS
+409 DGLPTATPNNIGQGS

-448 LEYKSPALKGLTA
+448 LEYKSPKLKGLTA

-476 LATPVYVML
+476 LATPFYVML

-494 QMNYS
+494 QMNYQ
-499 KVQDVRGTSYNT
+499 KVQDVRGNSYNT
-511 LGEGIYSGTS
+511 LGEGVYSGTS

-530 VTKIGEDHD
+530 VTKIGEEHD
-539 LDVMVVGEMRQYKA
+539 LDVMVVGEMRQYKD
-553 RSLASYGKELP
+553 RSMAAYGKELP

-583 SSSLT
+583 SSSMT

-604 YMLEATARYDG
+604 YMLEASARYDG
-615 SYKFAGNIDGKRW
+615 SYKFAGNISGKRW
-628 GLFPAISLGWRIS
+628 GLFPALSLGWRVS
-641 EEEFLLGSDEWLE
+641 EEDFMQGTDDWLD

-667 DDVSAYG
+667 DDVSPYG

-708 RTRSFNVGLD
+708 RTRSFNIGVD
-718 ASFWRGLLGFEL
+718 ASLWRGLLGVEF

-754 YYPVYENF
+754 YYPIYENF
-762 GEQDSRGLELVLT
+762 GEQDSRGMELVLT
-775 HKNSIGEGA
+775 HTNSIGEGI

-799 ARWLK
+799 ARWIK
-804 YTDKADTPDYQ
+804 YTDKADTPSYQ

-841 NSPWPWGQRPRVG
+841 HSPWPWGQRPRVG

-878 NRPKLTAGLNLSLSW
+878 NRPKFTAGLNLSMSW
-893 RNFDFATLITG
+893 RNFDFSTLIT
-904 AAMFDI
+904 AATMFDI

-976 GKYLRVKSVQLGYN
+976 GKYLRVKSVQLGYTIPKN
-990 LTEKACKRIGLSG
+990 ICDMAGLSG
-1003 VRLYVEGANL
+1003 VRVYVEGANL

-1043 GISITF
+1043 GVSITF

>member
-1 MKLFTQSFVSRSV
+1 MKIFTKSFVSRSV
-14 LLALMLFATS
+14 LLALMLLTS
-24 SLMAQSYVRGVVKD
+24 TSLMAQVNVRGVVTD
-38 EAGEPVIGAT
+38 DAGDPVIGAT
-48 VVVQGTTVGT
+48 VVVEGTSVGTT
-58 STDYLGNWHLNIPK
+58 TDYLGNYHITVPK
-72 DVKNPM
+72 NVKNPK
-78 LLFQYLGMKDLME
+78 LLFQYLGMTDVLE
-91 AVGGRTQIDV
+91 TVAGRININV
-101 VMTTEADVLDDVV
+101 VMKSEADVIDDIV

-171 SLTVRGS
+171 ALTVRGS

-191 ALDDINP
+191 ELDDINP
-198 NDIASISVLKD
+198 NDVASISVLKD

-254 DFLNAEQFAWYYNK
+254 DFLNAEQYAWYYNK
-268 GREMDGMSPIFTAEQ
+268 GLEMDGMTPIFTAEQ

-298 TNWIDEVFGVGMN
+298 TNWIEEVFGTGMT
-311 TKHNISTSGGNDKV
+311 TKHNISSSGGNDRV

-330 LGYMNQHGNISAYT
+330 IGYMNQHGNISAYT
-344 YEKYNIRAN
+344 YEKYNIRTN
-353 INSQVSDNLTLKL
+353 INAKVSENLNLKL
-366 TVAGGTDNKNNPG
+366 TVAGGTDKKNNPG
-379 FSSGGSESDG
+379 FSSGGRESDG

-409 QGLPTATPNNIGQGS
+409 DGLPTATPNLLGQGS

-430 EQSGYNRNEGYEV
+430 EQSGYNRSEGYEV

-448 LEYKSPALKGLTA
+448 LEYNSPAIKGLTA
-461 RVMGSFD
+461 RLAGSFD

-476 LATPVYVML
+476 LATPFYVML
-485 ASLPTDGST
+485 ASLPTDGSA

-499 KVQDVRGTSYNT
+499 KVLDVRGTSYNT
-511 LGEGIYSGTS
+511 LAEGTTNGTS
-521 LLGNAQLQY
+521 VLGNAQLQY

-539 LDVMVVGEMRQYKA
+539 LDIMVVGEMRQYKS
-553 RSLASYGKELP
+553 RRMASYGKELP

-569 ELGFATPSD
+569 ELDFATPSD

-583 SSSLT
+583 MSNLT

-604 YMLEATARYDG
+604 YMIEASARYDG
-615 SYKFAGNIDGKRW
+615 SYKFAGNVDDKRW
-628 GLFPAISLGWRIS
+628 GLFPAVSLGWRINQ
-641 EEEFLLGSDEWLE
+641 EEFMLGTDEWLE

-667 DDVSAYG
+667 DDVSPYG
-674 FLNQYGQGSPVYLGG
+674 FLNQYSSGTPVYLGG
-689 NRFNTLA
+689 NRYNTLG

-718 ASFWRGLLGFEL
+718 ASLWRGLLGIEL

-762 GEQDSRGLELVLT
+762 GEQDSRGMELVLT
-775 HKNSIGEGA
+775 HNNKIGEGV

-799 ARWLK
+799 SRWIK
-804 YTDKADTPDYQ
+804 YTDKADTPSYQ

-841 NSPWPWGQRPRVG
+841 HSPWPWGQRPRVG

-864 GIVDYEDKAFTGRS
+864 GVVDYEDKAFTGRS
-878 NRPKLTAGLNLSLSW
+878 NRPKLTAGLNISMSW
-893 RNFDFATLITG
+893 RNFDFATLIT
-904 AAMFDI
+904 AASMFDI

-944 WREDN
+944 WRPDN
-949 PNGTYPRL
+949 QDGTYPRL

-976 GKYLRVKSVQLGYN
+976 GKYLRVKSMQLGYT
-990 LTEKACKRIGLSG
+990 LSKKACERIGLSN
-1003 VRLYVEGANL
+1003 VRLYVEGSNL
-1013 LTLSGLPEGIDP
+1013 FTLSGLPEGIDP
-1025 ESPGVNNGYYPQQ
+1025 EAPGVNNGYYPQQ

-1043 GISITF
+1043 GVSVTF

>member
-1 MKLFTQSFVSRSV
+1 MKISTNSFVSRVV
-14 LLALMLFATS
+14 LTALLLLTS
-24 SLMAQSYVRGVVKD
+24 TSLMAQMQVRGVVKD

-48 VVVQGTTVGT
+48 VIVEGTSVGI
-58 STDYLGNWHLNIPK
+58 STDYLGNYHLSIPQ
-72 DVKNPM
+72 DVKNPK
-78 LLFQYLGMKDLME
+78 LLFQYLGMADLVE
-91 AVGGRTQIDV
+91 SVAGRQIIDV
-101 VMTTEADVLDDVV
+101 VMKAQADVIDDIV
-114 VVGYGVQ
+114 VVGYGTQ

-144 NVTSMLGGRIAGIA
+144 NVTSVLGGRIAGIA

-191 ALDDINP
+191 SLDDINP

-228 TKSGKEG
+228 TKSGQEG

-246 VSVNANFP
+246 ISVNANFP
-254 DFLNAEQFAWYYNK
+254 EFLNAEQFAWYYNK
-268 GREMDGMSPIFTAEQ
+268 GREMDGMDPIFTAEQ

-298 TNWIDEVFGVGMN
+298 TNWIDEVFGTGVN
-311 TKHNISTSGGNDKV
+311 TKHNISTSGGNDKL

-330 LGYMNQHGNISAYT
+330 VGYMNQQGNISAYT
-344 YEKYNIRAN
+344 YEKYNLRAN

-366 TVAGGTDNKNNPG
+366 TVAGGTDKKNNPG

-448 LEYKSPALKGLTA
+448 LEYKSPTLKGLTA

-476 LATPVYVML
+476 LATPFYVML

-494 QMNYS
+494 QMNYQ
-499 KVQDVRGTSYNT
+499 KVQDVRGNSYNT

-539 LDVMVVGEMRQYKA
+539 LDVMIVGEMRQYKG
-553 RSLASYGKELP
+553 RSMAAYGKELP

-569 ELGFATPSD
+569 ELDNATPSD
-578 SPISG
+578 DPISG
-583 SSSLT
+583 SSDLT

-604 YMLEATARYDG
+604 YMVELSARYDG
-615 SYKFAGNIDGKRW
+615 SYKFAGNVGDKRW
-628 GLFPAISLGWRIS
+628 GLFPAVSFGWRINQ
-641 EEEFLLGSDEWLE
+641 EEFMSSTDEWLD

-667 DDVSAYG
+667 DDVSPYG

-689 NRFNTLA
+689 NRYNTLS

-718 ASFWRGLLGFEL
+718 GSVWGGLLGFEF
-730 DLFYTHTYD
+730 DMFYTHTYD

-762 GEQDSRGLELVLT
+762 GEQDSRGMELVLT
-775 HKNSIGEGA
+775 HRNKIGEDT

-799 ARWLK
+799 GRWIK
-804 YTDKADTPDYQ
+804 YTDKADTPSYQ

-841 NSPWPWGQRPRVG
+841 NSPWPWQQRPRVG
-854 DIKYVDLSGN
+854 DIKYVDISGN

-878 NRPKLTAGLNLSLSW
+878 NRPKFTAGLNLSMSW
-893 RNFDFATLITG
+893 RNFDFSTLITA

-949 PNGTYPRL
+949 PGGTYPRL

-976 GKYLRVKSVQLGYN
+976 GKYMRVKSVQLGYT
-990 LTEKACKRIGLSG
+990 LPKMACERAGLSG

-1013 LTLSGLPEGIDP
+1013 FTLSGLPEGIDP

-1043 GISITF
+1043 GVSITF

>member
-1 MKLFTQSFVSRSV
+1 MKLFTKSFVERVV
-14 LLALMLFATS
+14 LLALMLFATT
-24 SLMAQSYVRGVVKD
+24 SLMAQTQVRGVVKD

-48 VVVQGTTVGT
+48 VVLEGTTTGI
-58 STDYLGNWHLNIPK
+58 STDYLGNYHLTIPGNVTK
-72 DVKNPM
+72 PT
-78 LLFQYLGMKDLME
+78 LLYQYLGMEDHRE
-91 AVGGRTQIDV
+91 VVAGRTRIDV
-101 VMTTEADVLDDVV
+101 VMKAAADVIEDVV
-114 VVGYGVQ
+114 VVGYGTQ
-121 RKGSLTASIS
+121 RKASLTASIS

-144 NVTSMLGGRIAGIA
+144 NVTSMLGGRVAGIL

-191 ALDDINP
+191 QLDDINP
-198 NDIASISVLKD
+198 NDVASISVLKD

-228 TKSGKEG
+228 TKSGQEG
-235 KNELNYTGSVG
+235 KTAMKYTGSVG

-254 DFLNAEQFAWYYNK
+254 EFLNAEQFAWYYNK
-268 GREMDGMSPIFTAEQ
+268 GREMDGLEPIFTAQQ
-283 VALMTNGDDSDGWGD
+283 VELMTNGDDSDGWGD

-311 TKHNISTSGGNDKV
+311 TKHNFSTEGGSDKV
-325 RYFAS
+325 KYFAS
-330 LGYMNQHGNISAYT
+330 IGYMNQHGNISAYQ
-344 YEKYNIRAN
+344 YEKYNLRAN
-353 INSQVSDNLTLKL
+353 INSQINDNLSLKL
-366 TVAGGTDNKNNPG
+366 TIAGGTDRKNNPG

-389 TWMSVARQAV
+389 TWMSVARQAI

-409 QGLPTATPNNIGQGS
+409 EGLPTATPNNIGQGS

-443 QTNIE
+443 QTNLE
-448 LEYKSPALKGLTA
+448 LEYKAPFLEGLTA

-476 LATPVYVML
+476 LATPFYVMQ

-494 QMNYS
+494 KMNYS
-499 KVQDVRGTSYNT
+499 KVLDVRGNSYNT

-530 VTKIGEDHD
+530 VTKFGEDHD

-553 RSLASYGKELP
+553 RSMAAYGKELP

-569 ELGFATPSD
+569 ELSFSTPAD

-583 SSSLT
+583 YSDLT

-604 YMLEATARYDG
+604 YMVEASARYDG
-615 SYKFAGNIDGKRW
+615 SYKFAGNIDDKRW
-628 GLFPAISLGWRIS
+628 GLFPAVSLGWRVS
-641 EEEFLLGSDEWLE
+641 EEDFMMTTDEWLD
-654 NLKFRLSAGEVGV
+654 NLKLRLSAGEVGV
-667 DDVSAYG
+667 DNVSPYG
-674 FLNQYGQGSPVYLGG
+674 FLNQYGQGTPVYLAG
-689 NRFNTLA
+689 NRYNTLG

-708 RTRSFNVGLD
+708 RTRSFNIGMD
-718 ASFWRGLLGFEL
+718 ATMWKGLLGVEF

-754 YYPVYENF
+754 YYPVYENY

-775 HKNSIGEGA
+775 HTNTIGQGA

-804 YTDKADTPDYQ
+804 YTDKADTPSYQ

-878 NRPKLTAGLNLSLSW
+878 NRPKLTAGLNISMFW
-893 RNFDFATLITG
+893 RNFDFSALIT
-904 AAMFDI
+904 AASMFDI

-976 GKYLRVKSVQLGYN
+976 GKYLRVKSMQLGYTIPEN
-990 LTEKACKRIGLSG
+990 LCKRAGLSG
-1003 VRLYVEGANL
+1003 VRVYVEGANL

-1043 GISITF
+1043 GVSVTF

>member
-1 MKLFTQSFVSRSV
+1 MLS
-14 LLALMLFATS
+14 LMLLTAT
-24 SLMAQSYVRGVVKD
+24 SLMAQMHVRGVVKD
-38 EAGEPVIGAT
+38 EAGDPVIGAT
-48 VVVQGTTVGT
+48 VVVDGTTIGN
-58 STDYLGNWHLNIPK
+58 STDYLGSYHLTIPA
-72 DVKNPM
+72 DVKNPK
-78 LLFQYLGMKDLME
+78 LVFQYLGMKDHTE
-91 AVGGRTQIDV
+91 VVAGRSFIDV
-101 VMTTEADVLDDVV
+101 VMKTEADVLEDVI

-121 RKGSLTASIS
+121 RKESLTASIS
-131 SIDGDELQKAPAT
+131 SIDGDELQKAPTT
-144 NVTSMLGGRIAGIA
+144 NVSSMLGGRIAGIA

-191 ALDDINP
+191 KLDDINP

-235 KNELNYTGSVG
+235 KTELNYTGSVG
-246 VSVNANFP
+246 VSMNANFP
-254 DFLNAEQFAWYYNK
+254 EFLNAEQFAWYYNK
-268 GREMDGMSPIFTAEQ
+268 AREMDGNTPLFTAEQ
-283 VALMTNGDDSDGWGD
+283 VALMTNGDDSDGWGN
-298 TNWIDEVFGVGMN
+298 TNWVDEVFGVGVN
-311 TKHNISTSGGNDKV
+311 TKHNLSTSGGNEKV
-325 RYFAS
+325 KYFAS
-330 LGYMNQHGNISAYT
+330 IGYLNQHGNISSYT
-344 YEKYNIRAN
+344 YEKYNLRAN
-353 INSQVSDNLTLKL
+353 INSQVTDNLTLKL
-366 TVAGGTDNKNNPG
+366 TVAGGTDKKNNPG
-379 FSSGGSESDG
+379 FSSGGTSSDG
-389 TWMSVARQAV
+389 TWMNVALQTV
-399 ASHPYLPKTY
+399 AMHPYLPKTY
-409 QGLPTATPNNIGQGS
+409 QGLPTAVTYNVNYV

-430 EQSGYNRNEGYEV
+430 EQSGYNRNDGYEV

-448 LEYKSPALKGLTA
+448 LEYKSSALKGLTA
-461 RVMGSFD
+461 RVAGSYD
-468 HGYSMSKI
+468 HGYSISKI
-476 LATPVYVML
+476 LATPFYVMH

-494 QMNYS
+494 KLDYTKM
-499 KVQDVRGTSYNT
+499 VDVRGNTYNT
-511 LGEGIYSGTS
+511 LAEGIYSGTS
-521 LLGNAQLQY
+521 LLGNAQVQY

-539 LDVMVVGEMRQYKA
+539 LDVMVVGEMRQY
-553 RSLASYGKELP
+553 RGRQLAAYGKDLP

-569 ELGFATPSD
+569 ELGQATPSD

-583 SSSLT
+583 YSELT

-604 YMLEATARYDG
+604 YMLEASARYDG
-615 SYKFAGNIDGKRW
+615 SYKFAGNVDGKRW
-628 GLFPAISLGWRIS
+628 GLFPAVSLGWRVS
-641 EEEFLLGSDEWLE
+641 EEEFMMGTDEWLS

-667 DDVSAYG
+667 DNVSPYG
-674 FLNQYGQGSPVYLGG
+674 FLNQYGQGTPVYLGG
-689 NRFNTLA
+689 NRYNTLA

-708 RTRSFNVGLD
+708 RTRSFNVGMDFSLW
-718 ASFWRGLLGFEL
+718 AGLLGMEL

-739 MLTYMGGKYPPSMGG
+739 MLTYMGGAYPPSMGG

-762 GEQDSRGLELVLT
+762 GEQDSRGIEAVIT
-775 HKNSIGEGA
+775 HANKIGEGK

-799 ARWLK
+799 SRWIK

-815 CYAGQELGAMLGW
+815 CLAGQELGALLGW

-833 YQSEEEID
+833 YQSEEDID
-841 NSPWPWGQRPRVG
+841 NSPWPFGQRPRVG
-854 DIKYVDLSGN
+854 DIKYVHLSGN
-864 GIVDYEDKAFTGRS
+864 GKVDNEDKAFTGRS
-878 NRPKLTAGLNLSLSW
+878 NRPKITAGLNISMSW
-893 RNFDFATLITG
+893 RNFDFSTLITG
-904 AAMFDI
+904 AALFDI
-910 SLTGTYYNGMDDNT
+910 SLTGTYYNGNDDNT

-935 SPVFLVENA
+935 TPVYLAENA
-944 WREDN
+944 WRPDN

-957 TVNAPTNNNGLAS
+957 TLNSPTNNNGLAS

-976 GKYLRVKSVQLGYN
+976 GKYMRVKSMQLGYT
-990 LTEKACKRIGLSG
+990 LSKQACERMGIGN

-1013 LTLSGLPEGIDP
+1013 FTLSGLPEGIDP

-1038 KTFMG
+1038 RTVMG

>member
-1 MKLFTQSFVSRSV
+1 MKIFTKSFVSRLVMLS
-14 LLALMLFATS
+14 LMLLTTT
-24 SLMAQSYVRGVVKD
+24 SLMSQTRVRGTVKD

-48 VVVQGTTVGT
+48 VVVDGTIVGN
-58 STDYLGNWHLNIPK
+58 STDYMGVYTLTIPA
-72 DVKNPM
+72 DVKNPK
-78 LLFQYLGMKDLME
+78 LVFQYLGMKE
-91 AVGGRTQIDV
+91 HTEVVAGRMIIDV
-101 VMTTEADVLDDVV
+101 VMKTEADVLEDVV

-121 RKGSLTASIS
+121 RKESLTASIS
-131 SIDGDELQKAPAT
+131 SIDGDELQKAPTT
-144 NVTSMLGGRIAGIA
+144 NVSSMLGGRIAGIA

-191 ALDDINP
+191 KLDDINP
-198 NDIASISVLKD
+198 ADVASISVLKD

-235 KNELNYTGSVG
+235 KTELNYTGSVG
-246 VSVNANFP
+246 VSVNANYP

-268 GREMDGMSPIFTAEQ
+268 AREMDGLTPIFTAEQ
-283 VALMTNGDDSDGWGD
+283 VALMTNGDDSDGWGN
-298 TNWIDEVFGVGMN
+298 TNWVDEVFGVGVN
-311 TKHNISTSGGNDKV
+311 TKHNLSTSGGNDKL

-330 LGYMNQHGNISAYT
+330 VGYLNQHGNISSYT
-344 YEKYNIRAN
+344 YEKYNLRAN

-366 TVAGGTDNKNNPG
+366 TIAGGTDKKSNPG
-379 FSSGGSESDG
+379 FSSGGTDSDG
-389 TWMSVARQAV
+389 TWMNVALQTV
-399 ASHPYLPKTY
+399 AMHPYLPKTY
-409 QGLPTATPNNIGQGS
+409 QGLPTAVTYNVNYV

-430 EQSGYNRNEGYEV
+430 EQSGYNRNDGYNV

-448 LEYKSPALKGLTA
+448 LEYKSPVLKGLTA
-461 RVMGSFD
+461 RVAGSYD
-468 HGYSMSKI
+468 HGYSISKI
-476 LATPVYVML
+476 LATPFYVMH

-494 QMNYS
+494 QMNYT
-499 KVQDVRGTSYNT
+499 KRVDVRGNTYNT
-511 LGEGIYSGTS
+511 LAEGIYSGTS

-539 LDVMVVGEMRQYKA
+539 LDVMVVGEMRQY
-553 RSLASYGKELP
+553 RGRQLAAYGKDLP

-569 ELGFATPSD
+569 ELGQATPSD

-583 SSSLT
+583 YSELT

-604 YMLEATARYDG
+604 YMLEASARYDG
-615 SYKFAGNIDGKRW
+615 SYKFAGNVDGKRW
-628 GLFPAISLGWRIS
+628 GLFPAVSLGWRVS
-641 EEEFLLGSDEWLE
+641 EEEFMMGTDEWLS

-667 DDVSAYG
+667 DNVSPYG
-674 FLNQYGQGSPVYLGG
+674 FLNQYGQGTPVYLGG
-689 NRFNTLA
+689 NRYNTLA

-708 RTRSFNVGLD
+708 RTRSFNVGMDFSLW
-718 ASFWRGLLGFEL
+718 AGLLGMEL

-739 MLTYMGGKYPPSMGG
+739 MLTYMGGAYPPSMGG

-762 GEQDSRGLELVLT
+762 GEQDSRGLEAVIT
-775 HKNSIGEGA
+775 HTNKIGEGK

-799 ARWLK
+799 SRWIK
-804 YTDKADTPDYQ
+804 YTDKADIPDYQ

-833 YQSEEEID
+833 YQSEEDID
-841 NSPWPWGQRPRVG
+841 NSPWPFGQRPRVG

-864 GIVDYEDKAFTGRS
+864 GEVGYEDKAFTGRS
-878 NRPKLTAGLNLSLSW
+878 NRPKITAGLNLSMSW
-893 RNFDFATLITG
+893 RNFDFSTLITG

-910 SLTGTYYNGMDDNT
+910 SLTGTYYNGNDDNT

-935 SPVFLVENA
+935 TPVYLAENA
-944 WREDN
+944 WRPDN

-957 TVNAPTNNNGLAS
+957 TVDAPTNNNGLAS

-976 GKYLRVKSVQLGYN
+976 GKYLRVKSMQLGY
-990 LTEKACKRIGLSG
+990 TFSKRACERLGLSN
-1003 VRLYVEGANL
+1003 VRVYVEGANL
-1013 LTLSGLPEGIDP
+1013 FTLSGLPEGIDP

-1043 GISITF
+1043 GVSVTF

>member
-268 GREMDGMSPIFTAEQ
+268 GRVMDDMSPIFTAEQ

-409 QGLPTATPNNIGQGS
+409 QGLPTATRNNIGQGS

-476 LATPVYVML
+476 LATPFYVML

-511 LGEGIYSGTS
+511 IGEGIYSGTS

-799 ARWLK
+799 ARWIK

>member
-1 MKLFTQSFVSRSV
+1 MKISTNAFLNRLA
-14 LLALMLFATS
+14 LLALMLFTTT
-24 SLMAQSYVRGVVKD
+24 SLMAQTQVRGVVKD
-38 EAGEPVIGAT
+38 DAGEPVIGAT
-48 VVVQGTTVGT
+48 VVVDGTTLGT
-58 STDYLGNWHLNIPK
+58 STDYLGNYHLTIPK
-72 DVKNPM
+72 DVKNPK
-78 LLFQYLGMKDLME
+78 LLFQYLGMQDLLE
-91 AVGGRTQIDV
+91 AVGGRTRIDV
-101 VMTTEADVLDDVV
+101 VMKTEADVIDDIV

-171 SLTVRGS
+171 ALTVRGS

-235 KNELNYTGSVG
+235 KNELNYTGTVG

-254 DFLNAEQFAWYYNK
+254 KFLNAEQFAWYYNK
-268 GREMDGMSPIFTAEQ
+268 GREMDGLEPIFTAEQ
-283 VALMTNGDDSDGWGD
+283 VALMTNGDDSDGWGN

-330 LGYMNQHGNISAYT
+330 IGYMNQHGNISSYT
-344 YEKYNIRAN
+344 YEKYNLRAN

-366 TVAGGTDNKNNPG
+366 TVAGGTDKKNNPG
-379 FSSGGSESDG
+379 FSSGGTSSEG
-389 TWMSVARQAV
+389 TWMNVALQTLA
-399 ASHPYLPKTY
+399 AHPYLPKTY
-409 QGLPTATPNNIGQGS
+409 QGYPVAVKYNVNYV

-430 EQSGYNRNEGYEV
+430 EQSGYNRNDGYEV
-443 QTNIE
+443 QTNLE
-448 LEYKSPALKGLTA
+448 LEYKSPVVQGLTA
-461 RVMGSFD
+461 RVSGSFD
-468 HGYSMSKI
+468 HGYSISKI
-476 LATPVYVML
+476 LATPFYVMY

-494 QMNYS
+494 KIDYTKM
-499 KVQDVRGTSYNT
+499 VDVRGNTYNT
-511 LGEGIYSGTS
+511 LGEGVFSATS

-553 RSLASYGKELP
+553 RSIAAYGKELP

-583 SSSLT
+583 SSNLT

-604 YMLEATARYDG
+604 YMIEASARYDG
-615 SYKFAGNIDGKRW
+615 SYKFAGNVSDKRW
-628 GLFPAISLGWRIS
+628 GLFPAVSLGWRVS
-641 EEEFLLGSDEWLE
+641 EEEFMLGTDEWLE

-667 DDVSAYG
+667 DDVSPYG

-689 NRFNTLA
+689 NRYNTLA

-708 RTRSFNVGLD
+708 RTRSFNIGLD
-718 ASFWRGLLGFEL
+718 ASLWRGLLGVEL

-754 YYPVYENF
+754 YYPIYENF
-762 GEQDSRGLELVLT
+762 GEQDSRGMELVLT
-775 HKNSIGEGA
+775 HKNRIGEGI

-799 ARWLK
+799 SRWIK
-804 YTDKADTPDYQ
+804 YTDKADTPAYQ

-833 YQSEEEID
+833 YQSEEDID
-841 NSPWPWGQRPRVG
+841 NSPWPFDQRPRVG
-854 DIKYVDLSGN
+854 DIKYVDLSGDGVVGN
-864 GIVDYEDKAFTGRS
+864 EDKAFTGRS
-878 NRPKLTAGLNLSLSW
+878 NRPKFTAGLNLSMSW

-904 AAMFDI
+904 ASMFDV
-910 SLTGTYYNGMDDNT
+910 SLTGTYYNYNDDNT

-935 SPVFLVENA
+935 TPVYLAENA
-944 WREDN
+944 WRPDN

-957 TVNAPTNNNGLAS
+957 TTKSPTNNNGLAS

-976 GKYLRVKSVQLGYN
+976 GKYLRVKSVQLGYT
-990 LTEKACKRIGLSG
+990 LTERTCKRLGLSN
-1003 VRLYVEGANL
+1003 VRVYVEGANL
-1013 LTLSGLPEGIDP
+1013 FTLSGLPEGIDP

-1043 GISITF
+1043 GVSVTF

>member
-1 MKLFTQSFVSRSV
+1 MLS
-14 LLALMLFATS
+14 LMLLTAT
-24 SLMAQSYVRGVVKD
+24 SLMAQMHVRGVVKD
-38 EAGEPVIGAT
+38 EAGDPVIGAT
-48 VVVQGTTVGT
+48 VVVDGTTIGN
-58 STDYLGNWHLNIPK
+58 STDYLGSYHLTIPA
-72 DVKNPM
+72 DVKNPK
-78 LLFQYLGMKDLME
+78 LVFQYLGMKDHTE
-91 AVGGRTQIDV
+91 VVAGRSFIDV
-101 VMTTEADVLDDVV
+101 VMQTEADVLEDVV

-121 RKGSLTASIS
+121 RKESLTASIS
-131 SIDGDELQKAPAT
+131 SIDGDELQKAPTT
-144 NVTSMLGGRIAGIA
+144 NVSSMLGGRIAGIA

-191 ALDDINP
+191 KLDDINP

-235 KNELNYTGSVG
+235 KTELNYTGSVG
-246 VSVNANFP
+246 VSMNANFP
-254 DFLNAEQFAWYYNK
+254 EFLNAEQFAWYYNK
-268 GREMDGMSPIFTAEQ
+268 AREMDGNTPLFTAEQ
-283 VALMTNGDDSDGWGD
+283 VALMTNGDDSDGWGN
-298 TNWIDEVFGVGMN
+298 TNWVDEVFGVGVN
-311 TKHNISTSGGNDKV
+311 TKHNLSTSGGNEKV
-325 RYFAS
+325 KYFAS
-330 LGYMNQHGNISAYT
+330 IGYLNQHGNISAYT
-344 YEKYNIRAN
+344 YEKYNLRAN
-353 INSQVSDNLTLKL
+353 INSQVTDNLTLKL
-366 TVAGGTDNKNNPG
+366 TVAGGTDKKNNPG
-379 FSSGGSESDG
+379 FSSGGTSSDG
-389 TWMSVARQAV
+389 TWMNVALQTV
-399 ASHPYLPKTY
+399 AMHPYLPKTY
-409 QGLPTATPNNIGQGS
+409 QGLPTAVTYNVNYV

-430 EQSGYNRNEGYEV
+430 EQSGYNRNDGYEV

-448 LEYKSPALKGLTA
+448 LEYKSSALKGLTA
-461 RVMGSFD
+461 RVAGSYD
-468 HGYSMSKI
+468 HGYSISKI
-476 LATPVYVML
+476 LATPFYVMH

-494 QMNYS
+494 KLNYT
-499 KVQDVRGTSYNT
+499 KMVDVRGNTYNT
-511 LGEGIYSGTS
+511 LAEGIYSGTS
-521 LLGNAQLQY
+521 LLGNAQVQY

-539 LDVMVVGEMRQYKA
+539 LDVMVVGEMRQY
-553 RSLASYGKELP
+553 RGRQLAAYGKDLP

-569 ELGFATPSD
+569 ELGQATPSD

-583 SSSLT
+583 YSELT

-604 YMLEATARYDG
+604 YMLEASARYDG
-615 SYKFAGNIDGKRW
+615 SYKFAGNVDGKRW
-628 GLFPAISLGWRIS
+628 GLFPAVSLGWRVS
-641 EEEFLLGSDEWLE
+641 EEEFMMGTDEWLS

-667 DDVSAYG
+667 DNVSPYG
-674 FLNQYGQGSPVYLGG
+674 FLNQYGQGTPVYLGG
-689 NRFNTLA
+689 NRYNTLA

-708 RTRSFNVGLD
+708 RTRSFNVGMDFSLW
-718 ASFWRGLLGFEL
+718 AGLLGMEL

-739 MLTYMGGKYPPSMGG
+739 MLTYMGGAYPPSMGG

-762 GEQDSRGLELVLT
+762 GEQDSRGIEAVIT
-775 HKNSIGEGA
+775 HANKIGEGK

-799 ARWLK
+799 SRWIK

-815 CYAGQELGAMLGW
+815 CLAGQELGALLGW

-833 YQSEEEID
+833 YQSEEDID
-841 NSPWPWGQRPRVG
+841 NSPWPFGQRPRVG

-864 GIVDYEDKAFTGRS
+864 GKVDNEDKAFTGRS
-878 NRPKLTAGLNLSLSW
+878 NRPKITAGLNISMSW
-893 RNFDFATLITG
+893 RNFDFSTLITG
-904 AAMFDI
+904 AALFDI
-910 SLTGTYYNGMDDNT
+910 SLTGTYYNGNDDNT

-935 SPVFLVENA
+935 TPVYLAENA
-944 WREDN
+944 WRPDN

-957 TVNAPTNNNGLAS
+957 TLNSPTNNNGLAS

-976 GKYLRVKSVQLGYN
+976 GKYMRVKSMQLGYT
-990 LTEKACKRIGLSG
+990 LSKQACERMGIGN

-1013 LTLSGLPEGIDP
+1013 FTLSGLPEGIDP

-1038 KTFMG
+1038 RTVMG

>member
-1 MKLFTQSFVSRSV
+1 MKLFSQSFVNRAV
-14 LLALMLFATS
+14 LLALMLFTS
-24 SLMAQSYVRGVVKD
+24 TSLMAQLQIRGVVKD
-38 EAGEPVIGAT
+38 EAGDPVIGAS
-48 VVVQGTTVGT
+48 VIVEGTTLGI
-58 STDYLGNWHLNIPK
+58 STDYLGNYHLTIPG
-72 DVKNPM
+72 DVKNPK
-78 LLFQYLGMKDLME
+78 LLFQYLGMNDHTE
-91 AVGGRTQIDV
+91 VVGNRTRIDV
-101 VMTTEADVLDDVV
+101 VLKAAADVIEDIV
-114 VVGYGVQ
+114 VVGYGTQ

-198 NDIASISVLKD
+198 NDIASVSVLKD

-235 KNELNYTGSVG
+235 KNEMNYTGSVG
-246 VSVNANFP
+246 ISVNANFP
-254 DFLNAEQFAWYYNK
+254 EFLNAEQFAWYYNK
-268 GREMDGMSPIFTAEQ
+268 GREMDGLEPIFTAKQ
-283 VALMTNGDDSDGWGD
+283 VELMTNGDDSDGWGD
-298 TNWIDEVFGVGMN
+298 TNWIEEVFGVGMT

-325 RYFAS
+325 KYFAS
-330 LGYMNQHGNISAYT
+330 VGYMNQHGNISAYT

-353 INSQVSDNLTLKL
+353 INSQVSDNLNLKL
-366 TVAGGTDNKNNPG
+366 TIAGGTDKKNNPG
-379 FSSGGSESDG
+379 FSSGGRESEG

-430 EQSGYNRNEGYEV
+430 EESGYNRNDGYEV
-443 QTNIE
+443 QTNLE
-448 LEYKSPALKGLTA
+448 LEYKVPGLEGLTA
-461 RVMGSFD
+461 RLVGSFD

-476 LATPVYVML
+476 LATPFYVML
-485 ASLPTDGST
+485 ASLPTDGSE

-499 KVQDVRGTSYNT
+499 KVLDVRGTSYNT
-511 LGEGIYSGTS
+511 LAEGIFSATS

-530 VTKIGEDHD
+530 VTTIGEDHD
-539 LDVMVVGEMRQYKA
+539 LDMMVLGEMRQYKS
-553 RSLASYGKELP
+553 RSIASYGKELP
-564 FIELP
+564 FVELP
-569 ELGFATPSD
+569 ELDFATPSD
-578 SPISG
+578 DPISG
-583 SSSLT
+583 ASGLT

-604 YMLEATARYDG
+604 YMLEFTGRYDG
-615 SYKFAGNIDGKRW
+615 SYKFAGNVDDKRW
-628 GLFPAISLGWRIS
+628 GFFPAVSLGWRIS
-641 EEEFLLGSDEWLE
+641 EEDFLYGSDEWLE
-654 NLKFRLSAGEVGV
+654 NLKLRLSAGEVGV

-689 NRFNTLA
+689 NRYNTLG

-708 RTRSFNVGLD
+708 RTRSFNAGLD
-718 ASFWRGLLGFEL
+718 ASFWGGLFGFEL
-730 DLFYTHTYD
+730 DVFYTHTYD

-762 GEQDSRGLELVLT
+762 GEQDSRGMELVLT
-775 HKNSIGEGA
+775 HKNKIGEGI

-799 ARWLK
+799 ARWIR

-878 NRPKLTAGLNLSLSW
+878 NRPKFTAGLNISMSW

-976 GKYLRVKSVQLGYN
+976 GKYLRMKSLQFGY
-990 LTEKACKRIGLSG
+990 TIPSKVCKRIGVSN

-1013 LTLSGLPEGIDP
+1013 FTLSGLPEGIDP
-1025 ESPGVNNGYYPQQ
+1025 EAPGVNNGYYPQQ

-1043 GISITF
+1043 GVSLNF